1 MSNQV
6 IVVKGI
12 KADSRKEFD
21 KQVVKLMKLSKRLKV
36 QEPKVHIGE
45 VYGEPYFAI
54 SHNTYNEEGGQPTP
68 VYKPVSVDVFDVSMW
83 FLCFWVHVCAFWM

>member
-36 QEPKVHIGE
+36 QEPMG
-45 VYGEPYFAI
+45 
-54 SHNTYNEEGGQPTP
+54 T
-68 VYKPVSVDVFDVSMW
+68 
-83 FLCFWVHVCAFWM
+83 